1 MLRDDLDVG
10 RDAPEGG
17 YICILASDSRCC
29 TADNNPV
36 LKSIILQ
43 LKINLKDNKTKIQI
57 DNQKKKEEEEMAFS
71 QHSRLPTTGL
81 LNE

>member
-17 YICILASDSRCC
+17 YICILASDSHCC

-36 LKSIILQ
+36 LKAIILQ

-57 DNQKKKEEEEMAFS
+57 DNQKK
-71 QHSRLPTTGL
+71 RRRRNGL
-81 LNE
+81 QSAQQAAHHRFVK

>member
-36 LKSIILQ
+36 LKAIILQ

-57 DNQKKKEEEEMAFS
+57 DNQKKK
-71 QHSRLPTTGL
+71 RRRRNGL
-81 LNE
+81 QSAQQAAHHRFVK